1 MTEEEK
7 QKSEQEWRANLE
19 KPILTNEEWNL
30 RAARLRE
37 LEAQYTAFE
46 KRFKRA
52 LCPEPYK
59 QTLEMLAAEIKKIK
73 EEMGLI

>member
-1 MTEEEK
+1 ME
-7 QKSEQEWRANLE
+7 R
-19 KPILTNEEWNL
+19 PILTDEEWNL

-37 LEAQYTAFE
+37 LEAQKKDFE

-59 QTLEMLAAEIKKIK
+59 QTLDMLADEIKKIK